1 MICTSFPLIILFD
14 GGSVL
19 TECGIELLSKTVEL
33 HWISIEDHGIL
44 LEGERSLRYNEFFR
58 AFYIGEG
65 DGFLRHNW
73 TTQDIP
79 EFFARI
85 VLTKEE
91 HLKILPT
98 DPSSYDKWFQGS
110 ASPRR
115 HWGNMSKDFNEDRVV
130 DALMKELDDTRLPD
144 LLGAFGIKDRS
155 EIVNKELLCTAIA
168 QQFKAIIDGKGEGR
182 DVLADIYLS
191 GNINAAFMDY
201 IRRASARYNVM
212 KLIGGEE
219 VPLEDYFVC
228 NTIGVNERVFAD
240 KKKIT
245 GETRSGDELT
255 LKSIRDIFQK
265 RRGYDNRLTVLIG
278 GGGCGKSLVLQHM
291 FLKASTEYEKTG
303 VLPVFLELRHYVQNT
318 EIMAFI
324 VDSVSALDNRFTEDD
339 ARRLLLAGRC
349 QLLLDGFDEIDPS
362 DIDSFVKKMQDFALA
377 YENVQIVV
385 TSRENENLKGLRG
398 FTRLYVWPFDT
409 EQSMKLIDKILLR
422 QGQIE
427 EKEAVVNYIEHGF
440 LQKDGIFAAHPLLL
454 TYVTQNYPSLKRF
467 RENHISFYRSM
478 FDALLSGHDE
488 NKKPYDRVFKS
499 VDNADQFKIVFR
511 EFCAISFKDAVFF
524 FPSTLFEE
532 YFNRLERHK
541 NFENPKKMNITNFKH
556 DVISTA
562 CMMYEKSDD
571 IYYIDPGFQ
580 EFLFAEY
587 YAQAEK
593 DETQELLESLC
604 CISSSKYLRYDAFD
618 MLFHASEIKFK
629 MYVLLPFLDKIFN
642 GNNEDQF
649 INFLSVCFDKIS
661 FIVFD
666 KKISEEYLYKL
677 GFTSYLYPQIMNDV
691 STVLLDYIL
700 RLLEI
705 EQVGDFSLYANKL
718 DSEDTTEIEI
728 NEETEVTGILVG
740 RLIEESG
747 VHNLLI
753 EFQTKQAY
761 DLNNKAEQK
770 GEKTGYLVDEN
781 NVLVTFGSR
790 YTIDTY
796 YLSEDKKKNSSLI
809 NSIRMNSDETCR
821 IFQKLKD
828 FHKQLRLEKYHSRIR

>member
-1 MICTSFPLIILFD
+1 M
-14 GGSVL
+14 
-19 TECGIELLSKTVEL
+19 
-33 HWISIEDHGIL
+33 
-44 LEGERSLRYNEFFR
+44 LEGEHSLRYDEFFR

-65 DGFLRHNW
+65 DGFLSHYR

-98 DPSSYDKWFQGS
+98 DPSSYDKWFQGN

-115 HWGNMSKDFNEDRVV
+115 HWGNMSKDFSEDKVV
-130 DALMKELDDTRLPD
+130 DALMKELDDTRLTD

-182 DVLADIYLS
+182 DVLTDIYLS

-201 IRRASARYNVM
+201 IRKASKRYNLM
-212 KLIGGEE
+212 KLIGGKE

-228 NTIGVNERVFAD
+228 NTIGQNERVFAE

-245 GETRSGDELT
+245 GETRSGDKLT
-255 LKSIRDIFQK
+255 LKSIREMFQK
-265 RRGYDNRLTVLIG
+265 RQGYDNRLTILIG

-291 FLKASTEYEKTG
+291 FLKAAAEYEKTG

-324 VDSVSALDNRFTEDD
+324 VNSVSALDNSFTEDD
-339 ARRLLLAGRC
+339 ARQLLLTGRC

-398 FTRLYVWPFDT
+398 FMRLYVWPFDT
-409 EQSMKLIDKILLR
+409 EQSMKLIDKILLQ
-422 QGQIE
+422 QGQID
-427 EKEAVVNYIEHGF
+427 EKDAVINYIEHGF

-454 TYVTQNYPSLKRF
+454 TYVTQNYPSYKEF
-467 RENHISFYRSM
+467 RENHIYFYRSM
-478 FDALLSGHDE
+478 FNALLSGHDE

-541 NFENPKKMNITNFKH
+541 DFENPKKMNITNFKH

-604 CISSSKYLRYDAFD
+604 CISPSKFLRYDAFD
-618 MLFHASEIKFK
+618 MLCHASEIKFK

-642 GNNEDQF
+642 GNIEDMF
-649 INFLSVCFDKIS
+649 MNFLSVCFDKIS

-666 KKISEEYLYKL
+666 KKISEEYLSKL
-677 GFTSYLYPQIMNDV
+677 GCQSFLYPQVTNDIN
-691 STVLLDYIL
+691 TVLLDYIL
-700 RLLEI
+700 RLLKIDQE
-705 EQVGDFSLYANKL
+705 GDFSLYANRPDNKDPL
-718 DSEDTTEIEI
+718 EIEV
-728 NEETEVTGILVG
+728 NDELEETGTLVG
-740 RLIEESG
+740 RLKEDSDG
-747 VHNLLI
+747 YNLLLDC
-753 EFQTKQAY
+753 QTKQVF
-761 DLNNKAEQK
+761 DLNNKLEQK
-770 GEKTGYLVDEN
+770 GENTGYLVDEHN
-781 NVLVTFGSR
+781 ILVSFGTR
-790 YTIDTY
+790 YTIDTF
-796 YLSEDKKKNSSLI
+796 YLSEDGEKYSGLI
-809 NSIRMNSDETCR
+809 KRIRMNSDTLCR
-821 IFQKLKD
+821 VFQRIKEYR
-828 FHKQLRLEKYHSRIR
+828 KQLRLEKHHKGIR

>member
-1 MICTSFPLIILFD
+1 M
-14 GGSVL
+14 
-19 TECGIELLSKTVEL
+19 
-33 HWISIEDHGIL
+33 
-44 LEGERSLRYNEFFR
+44 RYDEFFR

-65 DGFLRHNW
+65 DGFLSHYR

-98 DPSSYDKWFQGS
+98 DPSSYDKWFQGN

-115 HWGNMSKDFNEDRVV
+115 HWGNMSKDFSEDKVV
-130 DALMKELDDTRLPD
+130 DALMKELDDTRLTD

-182 DVLADIYLS
+182 DVLTDIYLS

-201 IRRASARYNVM
+201 IRKASKRYNLM
-212 KLIGGEE
+212 KLIGGKE

-228 NTIGVNERVFAD
+228 NTIGQNERVFAE

-245 GETRSGDELT
+245 GETRSGDKLT
-255 LKSIRDIFQK
+255 LKSIREMFQK
-265 RRGYDNRLTVLIG
+265 RQGYDNRLTILIG

-291 FLKASTEYEKTG
+291 FLKAAAEYEKTG

-324 VDSVSALDNRFTEDD
+324 VNSVSALDNSFTEDD
-339 ARRLLLAGRC
+339 ARQLLLTGRC

-398 FTRLYVWPFDT
+398 FMRLYVWPFDT
-409 EQSMKLIDKILLR
+409 EQSMKLIDKILLQ
-422 QGQIE
+422 QGQID
-427 EKEAVVNYIEHGF
+427 EKDAVINYIEHGF

-454 TYVTQNYPSLKRF
+454 TYVTQNYPSYKEF
-467 RENHISFYRSM
+467 RENHIYFYRSM
-478 FDALLSGHDE
+478 FNALLSGHDE

-541 NFENPKKMNITNFKH
+541 DFENPKKMNITNFKH

-604 CISSSKYLRYDAFD
+604 CISPSKFLRYDAFD
-618 MLFHASEIKFK
+618 MLCHASEIKFK

-642 GNNEDQF
+642 GNIEDMF
-649 INFLSVCFDKIS
+649 MNFLSVCFDKIS

-666 KKISEEYLYKL
+666 KKISEEYLSKL
-677 GFTSYLYPQIMNDV
+677 GCQSFLYPQVTNDIN
-691 STVLLDYIL
+691 TVLLDYIL
-700 RLLEI
+700 RLLKIDQE
-705 EQVGDFSLYANKL
+705 GDFSLYANRPDNKDPL
-718 DSEDTTEIEI
+718 EIEV
-728 NEETEVTGILVG
+728 NDELEETGTLVG
-740 RLIEESG
+740 RLKEDSDG
-747 VHNLLI
+747 YNLLLDC
-753 EFQTKQAY
+753 QTKQVF
-761 DLNNKAEQK
+761 DLNNKLEQK
-770 GEKTGYLVDEN
+770 GENTGYLVDEHN
-781 NVLVTFGSR
+781 ILVSFGTR
-790 YTIDTY
+790 YTIDTF
-796 YLSEDKKKNSSLI
+796 YLSEDGEKYSGLI
-809 NSIRMNSDETCR
+809 KRIRMNSDTLCR
-821 IFQKLKD
+821 VFQRIKEYR
-828 FHKQLRLEKYHSRIR
+828 KQLRLEKHHKGIR